1 MNFISTGYQNDI
13 NKHYK
18 PITDVKAEMELIR
31 LAKANSKAATEALV
45 CSQLKTVLTIARQY
59 KNSLLELD
67 DLMSAGIL
75 GIYKAI
81 EKFEFEKETR
91 FITYASNWIKAEI
104 ASEVHNDELIRH
116 PANVLVE
123 IRKQEKAIRKGEI
136 KESDVEI
143 LKYVVR
149 SFGEPTNSQNDKNT
163 IQDHLGILDEDLIK
177 VDNMVG
183 VDKILL
189 VIDDLYGEASQERR
203 IFELMFGLNGEDIHT
218 LDEVGKIVGLTRERI
233 RQIKEKTCEAI
244 QKRLK
249 IQI

>member
-1 MNFISTGYQNDI
+1 MIPISKRYQDDI

-18 PITDVKAEMELIR
+18 PITDVAMEKEYIR
-31 LAKANSKAATEALV
+31 LAKAKSKSAADVLV
-45 CSQLKTVLTIARQY
+45 YSQLKTVLSIARQY
-59 KNSLLELD
+59 KNSLLEMD
-67 DLMSAGIL
+67 DLMTIGIV

-91 FITYASNWIKAEI
+91 FITYASSWIKAEI
-104 ASEVHNDELIRH
+104 SAEVHNNDLIRH
-116 PANVLVE
+116 PANVLID
-123 IRKQEKAIRKGEI
+123 IRKQEKAIRNGEI

-149 SFGEPTNSQNDKNT
+149 SFGEPTTFQSKNT
-163 IQDHLGILDEDLIK
+163 IQDYLGSIDEDLSK
-177 VDNMVG
+177 VDNMIG

-189 VIDDLYGEASQERR
+189 TIDDLYGEKSKERK
-203 IFELMFGLNGEDIHT
+203 IFELLFGLNGEDIHT
-218 LDEVGKIVGLTRERI
+218 LDEVGKIIGLTKERI
-233 RQIKEKTCEAI
+233 RQIKEKACDTI